1 MTCCLEESS
10 RPQWLTQLFAQLQTH
25 MRQSLPR
32 VVSLCFVLVTAA
44 VAQISSV
51 PPSHLAHLKHGINI
65 GRFHDGFLENDSYK
79 CCTIQDIA
87 RIKKIGFDHIR
98 AIVKPGLMVD
108 FSNPAA
114 ISGKSL
120 DALDTLVRN
129 CVSQHVGI
137 ILAVGLEEGRFVGKL
152 DKDDDFVAKFADFW
166 RALAKHYTASEYPSD
181 SVFFEILNEPG
192 LNEPGLT
199 DKQWYGIQAKL
210 ADAIRESAK
219 ENTILATGA
228 QKSDVFGLLAL
239 QAYHLGNVIYLFHY
253 YEPYSFTHQGEDW
266 NPNYAQF
273 LKGGHVKYPYVSKS
287 AKEAASQ
294 VPDLAERLD
303 ALHDMELSTK
313 DRIEADIGAVAEWA
327 KRRGVTVMSD
337 EFGVIRTDVNP
348 KDRAHWVK
356 DVRTLLEKQEIGW
369 TFWDYSSDS
378 FGLVHTPNQFDKDVV
393 RALGMKVPSIG
404 R

>member
-1 MTCCLEESS
+1 M
-10 RPQWLTQLFAQLQTH
+10 
-25 MRQSLPR
+25 
-32 VVSLCFVLVTAA
+32 
-44 VAQISSV
+44 
-51 PPSHLAHLKHGINI
+51 
-65 GRFHDGFLENDSYK
+65 
-79 CCTIQDIA
+79 
-87 RIKKIGFDHIR
+87 
-98 AIVKPGLMVD
+98 
-108 FSNPAA
+108 
-114 ISGKSL
+114 
-120 DALDTLVRN
+120 
-129 CVSQHVGI
+129 
-137 ILAVGLEEGRFVGKL
+137 
-152 DKDDDFVAKFADFW
+152 
-166 RALAKHYTASEYPSD
+166 
-181 SVFFEILNEPG
+181 
-192 LNEPGLT
+192 
-199 DKQWYGIQAKL
+199 
-210 ADAIRESAK
+210 
-219 ENTILATGA
+219 
-228 QKSDVFGLLAL
+228 
-239 QAYHLGNVIYLFHY
+239 
-253 YEPYSFTHQGEDW
+253 
-266 NPNYAQF
+266 
-273 LKGGHVKYPYVSKS
+273 KYPYVSKS